1 MADADTLPP
10 KTFANLFLAA
20 LPQKELK
27 VLQPDLR
34 LVEFPRGTVLNEPGE
49 QIEDVLFI
57 ESGMISLL
65 AAMSDGAAIE
75 NATLGRESVLG
86 VLGVLGSHRA
96 STRVV
101 VQIPVRG
108 WRMHA
113 TDFRAATDE
122 SRHLRQLAL
131 RSSELL
137 MAQVQQT
144 AACNALHSAERRLCR
159 WILQVRDRIDSDTIE
174 LTQDFL
180 AQMLA
185 VRRPTVTLIAQGLQ
199 NAGLI
204 SYRRGR
210 IQILDRAGLERQACE
225 CVNAIRIKTRRILSE
240 LG

>member
-1 MADADTLPP
+1 
-10 KTFANLFLAA
+10 LFLAA
-20 LPQKELK
+20 LPPKELGL
-27 VLQPDLR
+27 LQPDLR
-34 LVEFPRGTVLNEPGE
+34 LVEFPRGTALNEPGQ
-49 QIEDVLFI
+49 QIDDVLFI

-65 AAMSDGAAIE
+65 TTMSDGAAIE
-75 NATLGRESVLG
+75 NATLGRESILG

-101 VQIPVRG
+101 VQIPVTG
-108 WRMHA
+108 WRMNA
-113 TDFRAATDE
+113 NDFRAATDS
-122 SRHLRQLAL
+122 SRHLRHLAL

-159 WILQVRDRIDSDTIE
+159 WILQVRDRIDNDTIQ

-210 IQILDRAGLERQACE
+210 IEILDRERLERQACE
-225 CVNAIRIKTRRILSE
+225 CVNALRTKTRRILSE